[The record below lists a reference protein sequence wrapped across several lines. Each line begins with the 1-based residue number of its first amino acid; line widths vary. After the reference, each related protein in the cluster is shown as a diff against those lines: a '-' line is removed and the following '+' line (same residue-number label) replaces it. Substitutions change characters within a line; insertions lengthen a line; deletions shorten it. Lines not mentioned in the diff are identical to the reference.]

1 MPVCLDAF
9 IDAGLCLRNR
19 RQQMANR
26 RNRILRSSRWDGRE
40 RHLLERSFY
49 RSDERLEHQTSFNFI
64 LREQYRDPCLSDG
77 LNSVDFSD
85 SFCGSEFG
93 KNTLAVTVQ
102 SFKSAIL
109 GGPTIAESD
118 IIIDQNK

>member
-1 MPVCLDAF
+1 MQVSAFEIDGSRWPTGEIEFYVALDGTAASGISWNAAF
-9 IDAGLCLRNR
+9 IAAMNDWN
-19 RQQMANR
+19 
-26 RNRILRSSRWDGRE
+26 
-40 RHLLERSFY
+40 
-49 RSDERLEHQTSFNFI
+49 DETSFNFI

-77 LNSVDFSD
+77 LNSVGFSD
-85 SFCGSEFG
+85 NLCGSEFG

-118 IIIDQNK
+118 IIIDQNKSITFTTVG